1 MKKKITW
8 VIGLVLVSLSAL
20 AAPPSS
26 VAQLE
31 SALEDAAMPVQTA
44 EYKAKLQEKT
54 NDYSMQMLGHTNNDD
69 FSYVGEAYA
78 KAYEEG
84 KKACDDWMVGKSV
97 KVKAAAIVY
106 CSMWRSTLQA
116 NAEADANYEDFAS
129 TPAGAQFVRAQA
141 ELEAAADE

>member
-44 EYKAKLQEKT
+44 EYKAKLQ
-54 NDYSMQMLGHTNNDD
+54 DQ
-69 FSYVGEAYA
+69 
-78 KAYEEG
+78 
-84 KKACDDWMVGKSV
+84 
-97 KVKAAAIVY
+97 
-106 CSMWRSTLQA
+106 RLQH
-116 NAEADANYEDFAS
+116 ADA
-129 TPAGAQFVRAQA
+129 GAYQQR
-141 ELEAAADE
+141 